1 MKRLLTD
8 EQDAYLREI
17 AFGKSVNQ
25 CTDALNER
33 FGTNF
38 TNAQIANYKS
48 NHHISSGKKCWEFV
62 DHKKLQKFPEEVR
75 QFIFENYKG
84 TSHKRMSERIKE
96 KFDYNITPRQIK
108 GFYGNNNLN
117 SGLTGRFEK
126 GHIPKNKGKRQ
137 TEFMSLEMIERTR
150 GTRFKNGQ
158 LPHNTVPIGA
168 VKELKDGYLRLKIDD
183 KLKPKRKKDN
193 WKPLHHFMYEFYHGA
208 IPAGYDV
215 MFLDGNKRNFSK
227 DNLEII
233 TKAERLYLNRHGF
246 ISSDPEITKSG
257 LALSRMMTKAYKRKN
272 ENGK

>member
-48 NHHISSGKKCWEFV
+48 NRHIVSGKKCWEFV
-62 DHKKLQKFPEEVR
+62 DHKKLQKFPEEIR

-96 KFDYNITPRQIK
+96 KFNYNITPRQIK

-126 GHIPKNKGKRQ
+126 GSVPKNKGKKQ
-137 TEFMSLEMIERTR
+137 TEFMSLEMVERTKA
-150 GTRFKNGQ
+150 TRFKNGQ
-158 LPHNTVPIGA
+158 MPHNTDPIGT
-168 VKELKDGYLRLKIDD
+168 VKALKDGYLWVKINNE
-183 KLKPKRKKDN
+183 LKPKNKRVN
-193 WKPLHHFMYEFYHGA
+193 WTPLHKMMYEFYNGPVPEGH
-208 IPAGYDV
+208 DV
-215 MFLDGNKRNFSK
+215 MFMDGNIRNFSK
-227 DNLEII
+227 DNLEAV
-233 TKAERLYLNRHGF
+233 TKAERLYLNRHKF
-246 ISSDPEITKSG
+246 ISSDSTITRSG
-257 LALSRMMTKAYKRKN
+257 LVLARMMNKTYKRKN
-272 ENGK
+272 QNGK